1 MHKDK
6 PPGIFDFAERSLGH
20 MIGVCF
26 GAGFILSIFVYVGFS
41 LWRAD
46 SGKGGAPRDGDT
58 LENSTARSR
67 KAPSASPS
75 DAAVRY

>member
-6 PPGIFDFAERSLGH
+6 PPGIFDFAERSVGH

-26 GAGFILSIFVYVGFS
+26 GAGFVVSVLVYVGMS
-41 LWRAD
+41 IWRVD
-46 SGKGGAPRDGDT
+46 SVKETAARDGDS
-58 LENSTARSR
+58 LETTTARTR
-67 KAPSASPS
+67 KPTPAPA

>member
-26 GAGFILSIFVYVGFS
+26 GAGFILSIFVYVGLS
-41 LWRAD
+41 LWRVD
-46 SGKGGAPRDGDT
+46 SAKGGAPRDGDS

-67 KAPSASPS
+67 KPTPAPPPE
-75 DAAVRY
+75 AAVRY